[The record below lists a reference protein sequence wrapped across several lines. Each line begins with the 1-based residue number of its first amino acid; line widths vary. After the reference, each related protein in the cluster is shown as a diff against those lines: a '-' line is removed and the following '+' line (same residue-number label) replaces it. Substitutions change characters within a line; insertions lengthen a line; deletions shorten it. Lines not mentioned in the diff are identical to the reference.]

1 MNQKIRQL
9 ELILMDT
16 LNGSDLP
23 AEVKRI
29 LLGKLEAQ
37 MTILSNKEILD
48 TELRKENQNAKGV

>member
-1 MNQKIRQL
+1 MDQKIRQL

-37 MTILSNKEILD
+37 MTILSNKEILAA
-48 TELRKENQNAKGV
+48 ESRERKDAESV